1 MREKSEMALFKVAI
15 NHNFKHEFLR
25 ELSSLNNIHI
35 QTKKDSEIKPKS
47 TGKEPSN
54 AQIKSLRQNLVSLY
68 NKLDIKENDL
78 KDLRLKEEE
87 RMEFIVSNL
96 HELISRASDE
106 INFYLNRIN
115 ELERYINR
123 AAIEL
128 ENLKLIK
135 ASYTFLEEY
144 YLTRESM
151 ADLKQLDFKAYTTFT
166 KNLEKF
172 DSLFNF
178 DSFPNIHQ
186 IETNFQ
192 IEDRIAFFIFYPREL
207 EEELKE
213 RINIIHAEEVPILKK
228 YLTDEGINF
237 TRINNEMNIINDTLV
252 KYEHEKEIM
261 RNQNISKFA
270 AINEVLQ
277 NIEEYIWAENQ
288 FTKSTKDR
296 LLLQFYTPIRNKKQV
311 KETLIEKFKD
321 NIVLDTLDILKTK
334 NQKVKMEKLRKKERI
349 QKSDLSEEEISDDK
363 KTIEMEKLK
372 EKTPT
377 IMRNSR
383 IIRPFEALT
392 RLYGVPTYA
401 EIDPTPFLAITFP
414 LLFGLM
420 FGDMGHGLVLIIS
433 GLIGAFV
440 FRKKKGDIK
449 NYSWIVF
456 YCGIAAVFWGY
467 FYGAFFG
474 TEEFFGI
481 PLNPLSFTIPFIGRV
496 TLQNILSNA
505 FTIFLFM
512 IFVGVI
518 HINIG
523 WFIQFLNYWRKK
535 KKYLAMSDS
544 LMKIFLLTG
553 GMVLIFNYGFD
564 LDVWLSYPYPILLVL
579 LPGILVIILKPIG
592 RLFRISYLKEE
603 SIGSLMAEGTIDTF
617 ETVLSILSNVLSYIR
632 LLALSLVHITLML
645 AIITMTEIISVPLI
659 TPGMEIGALL
669 SAVGLQ
675 ILRVVGL
682 IFGNLV
688 VILLEGLLAF
698 INSLRLHFYEFFSK
712 FYTGTGIDFFPFYLN
727 NEYSIIKF
735 RPGPTKDLISE
746 EIAKEIETERNQE
759 ELDKATNLIKKEF
772 F

>member
-1 MREKSEMALFKVAI
+1 MVKRNEMTLFKATI
-15 NHNFKHEFLR
+15 SRNLKDELLR
-25 ELSSLNNIHI
+25 ELSSINNIHI
-35 QTKKDSEIKPKS
+35 QTKKDLEIDLKD
-47 TGKEPSN
+47 TEKEPFKT
-54 AQIKSLRQNLVSLY
+54 QLKSLQQNLDSLY

-78 KDLRLKEEE
+78 KDLKVKKDD

-96 HELISRASDE
+96 HELITSTSDE
-106 INFYLNRIN
+106 INFYLNRLN

-123 AAIEL
+123 AIIEL
-128 ENLKLIK
+128 ENLKLIR
-135 ASYTFLEEY
+135 ASYSFLEDFN
-144 YLTRESM
+144 LTRDSIV
-151 ADLKQLDFKAYTTFT
+151 DLKRLNFKVFTTFT

-172 DSLFNF
+172 ENLLNF
-178 DSFPNIHQ
+178 ESFPSVYQ
-186 IETNFQ
+186 IDTDFP
-192 IEDRIAFFIFYPREL
+192 IEDRAVFFIFYPKEL
-207 EEELKE
+207 EMELKE

-228 YLTDEGINF
+228 YLTVEGINF
-237 TRINNEMNIINDTLV
+237 TRIDNEMSIIMDTLT

-270 AINEVLQ
+270 AITEVLQ
-277 NIEEYIWAENQ
+277 NIEEYVWAENQ
-288 FTKSTKDR
+288 FFKLANDKV
-296 LLLQFYTPIRNKKQV
+296 LLQFYAPIRNKPHIKQI
-311 KETLIEKFKD
+311 LIEKFKD
-321 NIVLDTLDILKTK
+321 NIILDTIDILKSK
-334 NQKVKMEKLRKKERI
+334 KQKFNTSQLREQELELEDQENFDKEREG
-349 QKSDLSEEEISDDK
+349 LR
-363 KTIEMEKLK
+363 

-383 IIRPFEALT
+383 FIRPFEALT

-420 FGDMGHGLVLIIS
+420 FGDMGHGIVLIIS
-433 GLIGAFV
+433 GVIGAFV
-440 FRKKKGDIK
+440 FRKKKGEIK
-449 NYSWIVF
+449 NYCWIVF

-474 TEEFFGI
+474 TEDFLGI
-481 PLNPLSFTIPFIGRV
+481 PLTPFSFNLPFIGRV
-496 TLQNILSNA
+496 TLQNILSNP

-535 KKYLAMSDS
+535 KKYLALSDS
-544 LMKIFLLTG
+544 LMKIFLITG
-553 GMVLIFNYGFD
+553 GMVLIFSYGFN
-564 LDVWLSYPYPILLVL
+564 LDAWLSYPYPILLVL
-579 LPGILVIILKPIG
+579 IPGILIIILKPIG
-592 RLFRISYLKEE
+592 RLFGISYLKKE
-603 SIGSLMAEGTIDTF
+603 SIGALMAEGTIDTF
-617 ETVLSILSNVLSYIR
+617 ETILSILSNVLSYIR

-645 AIITMTEIISVPLI
+645 AIITMSELI
-659 TPGMEIGALL
+659 TVPTISPGMEIGSLM
-669 SAVGLQ
+669 SAIGLQ
-675 ILRVVGL
+675 IFRIVGL

-712 FYTGTGIDFFPFYLN
+712 FYTGTGINFYPFYLDSD
-727 NEYSIIKF
+727 YSIIKF
-735 RPGPTKDLISE
+735 KPGQIKDLISE
-746 EIAKEIETERNQE
+746 EIDKEIETVRNQE